1 MKQVFLKFLKF
12 HFIPIILGIFFS
24 ILILYLFN
32 IKLVAKK
39 SSSNLV
45 KGQQL
50 MLRGVNSNFELGNQ
64 TEIEFCGSLM
74 NPNYITL
81 MGSSEFGELAYSPYY
96 FLSDSLNT
104 PVIGFGHA
112 HHQSFA
118 MFCELLAMQRNLN
131 NSKICIIISPGWFE
145 EDGTNIEAFLE
156 FVRPNFLKS
165 IIRNKNVP
173 NKYKLEIGKYI
184 SENFNLIE
192 NPSQS
197 VLYFKK
203 LYFTHQFPYLG
214 SIINKLNSDIED
226 VKYKVELTKNTLPS
240 SSNIN
245 LKTTK
250 KRLKTQFISSITSN
264 KKYIVDDYYINYLV
278 DKKRGY
284 RRGNTHVLKTSTN
297 REFADFKLLVELLKK
312 YNCQASFIIQPL
324 NAYHYKDLDN
334 FNETLDSVKKY
345 INKNDFTY
353 LDMFVSDPK
362 KYDPGVLND
371 IMHLGDYGWMK
382 INEFI
387 LKTYNIKN
395 GTN

>member
-1 MKQVFLKFLKF
+1 MIPRFFKF
-12 HFIPIILGIFFS
+12 HILPILIGFS
-24 ILILYLFN
+24 ITILILKFFN
-32 IKLVAKK
+32 DQLETKK
-39 SSSNLV
+39 SSANLI
-45 KGQQL
+45 KGKQL
-50 MLRGVNSNFELGNQ
+50 MMRGVNSNFESGNQ
-64 TEIEFCGSLM
+64 SEIEFCGSLM

-96 FLSDSLNT
+96 FLPDSLNT

-118 MFCELLAMQRNLN
+118 MFCELLAMQRYLN
-131 NSKICIIISPGWFE
+131 KSKICIIVSPSWFE
-145 EDGTNIEAFLE
+145 SEGTNIEAFLE

-173 NKYKLEIGKYI
+173 TQYKLEIGKYI
-184 SENFNLIE
+184 SENFSLID
-192 NPSQS
+192 NPSRS
-197 VLYFKK
+197 VMYFKK
-203 LYFTHQFPYLG
+203 LYLTNQFPYLG

-226 VKYKVELTKNTLPS
+226 VEYKVSLAKKTLS
-240 SSNIN
+240 ISRNIDIE
-245 LKTTK
+245 TTK
-250 KRLKTQFISSITSN
+250 KRVQSKFISSVTSN
-264 KKYIVDDYYINYLV
+264 KMFIIDEYYKNFLV

-284 RRGNTHVLKTSTN
+284 RKGNTDVLTTSSN
-297 REFADFKLLVELLKK
+297 REYTDFKLLVGLLKRN
-312 YNCQASFIIQPL
+312 NCKASFIIQPL

-334 FNETLDSVKKY
+334 FNETLDSVKRY
-345 INKNDFTY
+345 IKKNDFTY

-371 IMHLGDYGWMK
+371 IMHLGDYGWLK